1 MPSSQSISRFISI
14 LDTSSIKGSDNII
27 TAHAYRDI
35 SIPTE
40 ASVSP
45 KSFLMSVSKP
55 IGTNSDV
62 LKINVAKESPS
73 NANQFPNFI
82 FSFIPLTKF

>member
-1 MPSSQSISRFISI
+1 MKEPW
-14 LDTSSIKGSDNII
+14 
-27 TAHAYRDI
+27 
-35 SIPTE
+35 
-40 ASVSP
+40 
-45 KSFLMSVSKP
+45 VSKP

-82 FSFIPLTKF
+82 FSFIPLTNF